1 RPFTSLENRHLVTRK
16 LLGRTRRFGVF
27 ILSRTDAR
35 NRLDSKPA
43 SNANCGKQM
52 VRLTRRLSIDLQ
64 GVGKSFF
71 AYQQQPQS
79 RASAQHEDTDLSH
92 RSVACFNGHH
102 PLGQAVDV
110 DWKVFGGASVSGPEK
125 CFYDAEGGVRTERGL
140 VRVWT
145 KCLSQQ
151 DLEKIDV
158 QHDFNGRIVESAARK
173 TDNGY
178 VPPIARIEDGIDL
191 NKATVITRY
200 EETANIAPI
209 QPRASIFYE
218 LN

>member
-1 RPFTSLENRHLVTRK
+1 MRTLTGLTVTIGAALLVLMGT
-16 LLGRTRRFGVF
+16 TP
-27 ILSRTDAR
+27 S
-35 NRLDSKPA
+35 
-43 SNANCGKQM
+43 
-52 VRLTRRLSIDLQ
+52 
-64 GVGKSFF
+64 
-71 AYQQQPQS
+71 
-79 RASAQHEDTDLSH
+79 
-92 RSVACFNGHH
+92 
-102 PLGQAVDV
+102 GQAVDV
-110 DWKVFGGASVSGPEK
+110 DWKVFGGASVSGPEI
-125 CFYDAEGGVRTERGL
+125 CFYDAKGVVRTYRGL

-218 LN
+218 LNWREECCANESSRSSSTR

>member
-1 RPFTSLENRHLVTRK
+1 
-16 LLGRTRRFGVF
+16 RT
-27 ILSRTDAR
+27 
-35 NRLDSKPA
+35 
-43 SNANCGKQM
+43 
-52 VRLTRRLSIDLQ
+52 
-64 GVGKSFF
+64 
-71 AYQQQPQS
+71 Y
-79 RASAQHEDTDLSH
+79 
-92 RSVACFNGHH
+92 
-102 PLGQAVDV
+102 
-110 DWKVFGGASVSGPEK
+110 
-125 CFYDAEGGVRTERGL
+125 RGL

-151 DLEKIDV
+151 GLEKIDV

-218 LN
+218 LNCARRMLRERIVTIFVHEVKRGSAKTPSSWRPRACRSRSISSTSFITYLIRITSLSSGCKSASIFSRSVAISNLSLAPAPAQEDDIACASEFALS